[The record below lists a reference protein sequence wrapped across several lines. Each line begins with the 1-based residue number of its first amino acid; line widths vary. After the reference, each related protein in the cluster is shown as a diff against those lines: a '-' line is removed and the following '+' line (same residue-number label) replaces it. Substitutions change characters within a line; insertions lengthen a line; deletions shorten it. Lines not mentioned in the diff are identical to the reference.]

1 MSRIPGNIQD
11 TEATIGRVIR
21 RWRIEGGF
29 SQNDVAERAGLS
41 RSAVQ
46 GLERGTGTRLA
57 TLLAVLLFVLIV
69 FAAYVYGNVFSG
81 RGAFIHVG
89 AFVGTIM
96 ADKVVIAAG
105 MSSRELGRS
114 IGVNIPLH
122 ACEYF

>member
-11 TEATIGRVIR
+11 TEATIGRVVR

-57 TLLAVLLFVLIV
+57 TLLAVLRAIGRDDALDALTADEQPSPIELL
-69 FAAYVYGNVFSG
+69 AAQRRAERAHSEAPRV
-81 RGAFIHVG
+81 
-89 AFVGTIM
+89 
-96 ADKVVIAAG
+96 
-105 MSSRELGRS
+105 SRARR
-114 IGVNIPLH
+114 
-122 ACEYF
+122 